1 MKIEQL
7 IKNIHDK
14 IIKMKSLCKTGI
26 ISRRSYGFAVLC
38 AKQALKSNDCK
49 RMERSLRI
57 LCIEC
62 GANPDIDWELKF

>member
-14 IIKMKSLCKTGI
+14 IIEMKSLFKAGV
-26 ISRRSYGFAVLC
+26 ISKHSFDFTVLC
-38 AKQALKSNDCK
+38 AEQALKSNDCK

-62 GANPDIDWELKF
+62 GANPDIDWKLKF